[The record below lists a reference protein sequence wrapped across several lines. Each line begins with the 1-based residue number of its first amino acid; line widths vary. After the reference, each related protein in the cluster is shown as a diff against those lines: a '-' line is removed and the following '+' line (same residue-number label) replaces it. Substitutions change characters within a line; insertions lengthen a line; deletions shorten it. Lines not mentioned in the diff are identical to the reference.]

1 MIAIGSSE
9 NNLVVTTLAPVLRG
23 GQSQSSAS
31 FSSENSLVVTTLVV
45 TSPLRLKSLL
55 LGGQSQSSASF
66 SSENSFVVTTLVVT
80 SPLRL
85 KSLLLG
91 GQSQSAASFSSEN
104 SFIGTATL
112 LRDGWSSPGTTQ
124 AWMPALPG
132 IALRRLP
139 NSAAK
144 GPRASTSR
152 NLASSATVSYS

>member
-31 FSSENSLVVTTLVV
+31 FSSENSL
-45 TSPLRLKSLL
+45 
-55 LGGQSQSSASF
+55 
-66 SSENSFVVTTLVVT
+66 VVTTLVVT

-144 GPRASTSR
+144 SLSKLALNRAIITESMPKDSR
-152 NLASSATVSYS
+152 RSEEPIRSGERLISLPIISFK